1 MNSQLTIAVHILAVL
16 ANREGQGAVT
26 SEEIAEGFGTNP
38 VVIRR
43 VMSLLKKAELV
54 KSRPGTGGGSF
65 LGRPAEEI
73 TLRDAYNAVT
83 IETGSI
89 LGRQSGNCRSNIPI
103 APIIAEYL
111 NELYED
117 AEKALIRRLG
127 SVTISDFRLEIANR
141 AKASLSKVSPQ

>member
-54 KSRPGTGGGSF
+54 KSRPGTGGGSV
-65 LGRPAEEI
+65 LGRPAEDY
-73 TLRDAYNAVT
+73 T
-83 IETGSI
+83 
-89 LGRQSGNCRSNIPI
+89 P
-103 APIIAEYL
+103 
-111 NELYED
+111 
-117 AEKALIRRLG
+117 
-127 SVTISDFRLEIANR
+127 
-141 AKASLSKVSPQ
+141 